1 MEAPGSQEGKS
12 SQGRGIGEER
22 VAYRGISR
30 DLQRAVLTS
39 SAEYRSAHGYK
50 ETTGIM
56 GRSHLTVT
64 KKRQPLI
71 HQTMIKKKIHQITET
86 SQKEIHRRD
95 MRAVCGGGGQQ
106 YHCRDNFKQPDVHV
120 TRKGFKTL

>member
-12 SQGRGIGEER
+12 SQGRGIGEE
-22 VAYRGISR
+22 RGISR

-95 MRAVCGGGGQQ
+95 MRAVCVGGRTTISLSGQFQ
-106 YHCRDNFKQPDVHV
+106 AA
-120 TRKGFKTL
+120 